1 MNNPTPLLR
10 PGYWCECWT
19 KSPATGETPVLVASI
34 DVATAADAIRW
45 IRIALRTITPALDR
59 AASHDAWTWL
69 TTGQLDA
76 TQLLQAGK
84 PCTYTAHHATTTIEW
99 TARPV
104 TFLALVHGAAS
115 RPACADGFR
124 PPPVDLG
131 PSDG

>member
-19 KSPATGETPVLVASI
+19 QSPATGEAPTLVASI
-34 DVATAADAIRW
+34 DVARAADAIRW

-59 AASHDAWTWL
+59 TASHDAWAWL

-76 TQLLQAGK
+76 TQALQAGK
-84 PCTYTAHHATTTIEW
+84 PYAYTAHRTTTTIEW

-104 TFLALVHGAAS
+104 TFLALTHRQG
-115 RPACADGFR
+115 RPLPQCADRFR
-124 PPPVDLG
+124 PHA
-131 PSDG
+131 

>member
-1 MNNPTPLLR
+1 MNNPTRLLR

-19 KSPATGETPVLVASI
+19 QSPAPGEAPTLVASI

-59 AASHDAWTWL
+59 SASRVAWAWL

-76 TQLLQAGK
+76 VEALQAGK
-84 PCTYTAHHATTTIEW
+84 PCFYVAHHATTTIEW

-104 TFLALVHGAAS
+104 TFLALVHR
-115 RPACADGFR
+115 RPNAPPCADTFR
-124 PPPVDLG
+124 PHP
-131 PSDG
+131 